1 MIRINLLP
9 REAVRRRAFAPRV
22 VILLLIGVIFALVSV
37 STLYL
42 NARNAR
48 IRAAI
53 KAVDTQIEALRPAVA
68 RVEALRKEIE
78 IARRKEQILR
88 RLEALRIPWA
98 IVLAEMRT
106 VMPQDVWLVQVSAAD
121 DGGLIFSGFGLT
133 YESVARFMVN
143 LEASPMFEGIDLT
156 IGQKQKIGAREVVNF
171 TVLGRLSEARK
182 EAGVR

>member
-22 VILLLIGVIFALVSV
+22 VILVLIGVVFALVSV

-48 IRAAI
+48 IRTAI
-53 KAVDTQIEALRPAVA
+53 ASVDTQIEALREAVA
-68 RVEALRKEIE
+68 RVEVLRREIE
-78 IARRKEQILR
+78 VARRKEQLLR

-98 IVLAEMRT
+98 TVLAEMRT

-156 IGQKQKIGAREVVNF
+156 IGQKQKIAAREVVNF
-171 TVLGRLSEARK
+171 SVMGRLSEARK
-182 EAGVR
+182 EVGVR